1 MYIFF
6 FVNTCRTCS
15 TMYSLGRSIFC
26 HNFHL
31 GIARTFRQWRPR
43 RMLFK
48 FASLFSSSFLLI
60 FLVFV
65 AFLSFLQMERR
76 IYRIIYIYIYI
87 YTWEEYNSWET
98 FPNEGWV
105 ANGKRKNLPNQ
116 DLSCT
121 IINTLLEI
129 LNYNLT

>member
-31 GIARTFRQWRPR
+31 GIARTFRQWRTW
-43 RMLFK
+43 RMLFN

-76 IYRIIYIYIYI
+76 IYRIIYIYIPEKNI
-87 YTWEEYNSWET
+87 IPEKHSQTRVEWQMV
-98 FPNEGWV
+98 NEKTYRTKIFLVRLLIHYWKV
-105 ANGKRKNLPNQ
+105 W
-116 DLSCT
+116 
-121 IINTLLEI
+121 III
-129 LNYNLT
+129 